1 MTENRIGR
9 KINQYRKE
17 KNLTIKEFSELSG
30 ISTALVSQLE
40 RGIGN
45 PSLSVLRLIS
55 RTLGISLSSLFLEE
69 IDNASLIR
77 RREDRERIHNPGEKD
92 AVYFNLTPGPLKS
105 GVELRLMELPPGC
118 ETNDGFSQHF
128 EEETAYLV
136 RGEAVIL
143 FEEEEFLLRAGDT
156 VAAGEVVHPGRGGD
170 LPAESLLFQHQHGL
184 ARPAGVDGGGEP
196 GRAAAHDDDVE
207 IGFHGDDLT
216 CIG

>member
-1 MTENRIGR
+1 M
-9 KINQYRKE
+9 
-17 KNLTIKEFSELSG
+17 
-30 ISTALVSQLE
+30 
-40 RGIGN
+40 
-45 PSLSVLRLIS
+45 LRLIS

-77 RREDRERIHNPGEKD
+77 RREERERIHNPGEKD

-156 VAAGEVVHPGRGGD
+156 VRILPLRKHKLRNPGRE
-170 LPAESLLFQHQHGL
+170 PVRVLFIRSKL
-184 ARPAGVDGGGEP
+184 NY
-196 GRAAAHDDDVE
+196 
-207 IGFHGDDLT
+207 
-216 CIG
+216 

>member
-77 RREDRERIHNPGEKD
+77 RRTEHERIHNPNEKG
-92 AVYFNLTPGPLKS
+92 AV
-105 GVELRLMELPPGC
+105 
-118 ETNDGFSQHF
+118 
-128 EEETAYLV
+128 
-136 RGEAVIL
+136 
-143 FEEEEFLLRAGDT
+143 
-156 VAAGEVVHPGRGGD
+156 
-170 LPAESLLFQHQHGL
+170 
-184 ARPAGVDGGGEP
+184 
-196 GRAAAHDDDVE
+196 
-207 IGFHGDDLT
+207 
-216 CIG
+216 